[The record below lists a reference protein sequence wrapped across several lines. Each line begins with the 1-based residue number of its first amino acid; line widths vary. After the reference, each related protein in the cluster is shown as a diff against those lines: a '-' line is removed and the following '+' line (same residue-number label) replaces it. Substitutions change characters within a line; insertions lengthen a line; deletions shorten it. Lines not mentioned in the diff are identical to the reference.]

1 MPDPAPEAR
10 IETWFLIPL
19 VRNSD
24 QKPHVATLWGSL
36 RDEVYAVAGG
46 WSGPKKVVAVI
57 EDVALVP
64 GGWRDPAT
72 GKCSEDESRKYTVL
86 IARSQVDKLSEV
98 LVRAANSFD
107 QEEILFLVQGGD
119 RSVKRDPNKG
129 FLMGD
134 PAGG

>member
-1 MPDPAPEAR
+1 MPDPVPEAR

-24 QKPHVATLWGSL
+24 QKPHVGTLWGSL

-72 GKCSEDESRKYTVL
+72 EKCSEDESRKYTVL
-86 IARSQVDKLSEV
+86 IAKSQVGKLSEV

-119 RSVKRDPNKG
+119 RSVKRDPSKG